1 MGGMRINDMQ
11 PDYQDA
17 AERHWEDACYLSED
31 NRSANADQ
39 LFGLSTE
46 CALKAVM
53 QGLGMPL
60 RPDGV
65 PMDKKHRIHVNTLWD
80 EFSAF
85 AHSRNEA
92 RYATDIDT
100 KPNPFDT
107 WDVAQRY
114 CHRSE
119 ITQTILEKHRQGALI
134 TIEILRTAVIDGVV
148 S

>member
-1 MGGMRINDMQ
+1 MQ
-11 PDYQDA
+11 PDYRDA
-17 AERHWEDACYLSED
+17 AERHWEDAGCLSGD
-31 NRSANADQ
+31 SRSANADQ
-39 LFGLSTE
+39 LFGLSAE

-65 PMDKKHRIHVNTLWD
+65 PMEKKHRIHINALWD
-80 EFSAF
+80 EFPAF

-92 RYATDIDT
+92 RYAADIDT
-100 KPNPFDT
+100 KANPFDD

-119 ITQTILEKHRQGALI
+119 ITQAILEKHQQGAAI
-134 TIEILRTAVIDGVV
+134 TMEIFRMAVLDGVI